1 MPLMFERN
9 SIVKM
14 RVDAVVNAANTDL
27 KAGGGVCGAL
37 FAAAGRE
44 RLGQACSRI
53 GFCPTGEAVVTE
65 AFDLPARYI
74 IHTPGP
80 VYQDGLHGEERL
92 LRSCYL
98 NSLRLAHSLGCA
110 SIAFPLIS
118 SGIYGYPK
126 DQAMHVAVSATA
138 GFLLDHDMLVYIVLY
153 DQAAFD
159 LGGRI
164 QSAIRSFIDEQEVL
178 EAAKAQNLRQKQHA
192 KGSGFH
198 TGLSDFC
205 GITDIDCQLDEKFSP
220 ALLRLIKQRGLS
232 EVETYKKANIDRKLF
247 SKIRSDES
255 YSPSKTTALAFAVAM
270 QLDLNETGALLATA
284 GYTLSAS
291 QRLDVIVKYFIGT
304 SSCDIHEINQVL
316 FSFDQPLLGSS

>member
-14 RVDAVVNAANTDL
+14 QVDAVVNAANTDL

-37 FAAAGRE
+37 FSAAGRE

-53 GFCPTGEAVVTE
+53 GFCPTGKAVVTE

-80 VYQDGLHGEERL
+80 VYQDGRHGEERV

-126 DQAMHVAVSATA
+126 DQALHVAVSATA
-138 GFLLDHDMLVYIVLY
+138 GFLLDHDMLVHIVLY

-164 QSAIRSFIDEQEVL
+164 QSDILSFIDEQEVL
-178 EAAKAQNLRQKQHA
+178 EAAKAQDLRQQ
-192 KGSGFH
+192 GSGFH
-198 TGLSDFC
+198 TGHSDFC
-205 GITDIDCQLDEKFSP
+205 SINDFDCHLDEKFSP
-220 ALLRLIKQRGLS
+220 ALSRLIKQRGMS
-232 EVETYKKANIDRKLF
+232 EVEAYKKANLDRKLF

-255 YSPSKTTALAFAVAM
+255 YCPSKTTALAFAVAL
-270 QLDLNETGALLATA
+270 QLDLNETSALLATA

-291 QRLDVIVKYFIGT
+291 QRLDVIVRYFIST
-304 SSCDIHEINQVL
+304 SSYDIHEINQVL
-316 FSFDQPLLGSS
+316 FSFDQPLLGSW

>member
-14 RVDAVVNAANTDL
+14 QVDAVVNAANTDL

-37 FAAAGRE
+37 FSAAGRE

-74 IHTPGP
+74 IHTPEP
-80 VYQDGLHGEERL
+80 VYQDGRHGEERV

-126 DQAMHVAVSATA
+126 DQALHVAISAIA
-138 GFLLDHDMLVYIVLY
+138 GFLLDHDMLVHIVLY

-164 QSAIRSFIDEQEVL
+164 QSDILSFIDEQEVL
-178 EAAKAQNLRQKQHA
+178 EAAKAQDLRQQ
-192 KGSGFH
+192 GSGFH
-198 TGLSDFC
+198 TGHSDFC
-205 GITDIDCQLDEKFSP
+205 SINDFDCHLDEKFSP
-220 ALLRLIKQRGLS
+220 ALSRLIKQRGMS
-232 EVETYKKANIDRKLF
+232 EVEAYKKANLDRKLF

-255 YSPSKTTALAFAVAM
+255 YCPSKTTALAFAVAL
-270 QLDLNETGALLATA
+270 QLDLNETSALLATA

-291 QRLDVIVKYFIGT
+291 QRLDVIVRYFIST
-304 SSCDIHEINQVL
+304 SSYDIHEINQVL
-316 FSFDQPLLGSS
+316 FSFDQPLLGSW

>member
-14 RVDAVVNAANTDL
+14 QVDAVVNAANTDL

-37 FAAAGRE
+37 FSAAGRE

-80 VYQDGLHGEERL
+80 VYQDGRHGEERV

-126 DQAMHVAVSATA
+126 DQALHVAISAIA
-138 GFLLDHDMLVYIVLY
+138 GFLLDHDMLVHIVLY

-164 QSAIRSFIDEQEVL
+164 QSDILSFIDEQEVL
-178 EAAKAQNLRQKQHA
+178 EAAKAQDLRQQ
-192 KGSGFH
+192 GSGFH
-198 TGLSDFC
+198 TGHSDFC
-205 GITDIDCQLDEKFSP
+205 SINDFDCHLDEKFSP
-220 ALLRLIKQRGLS
+220 ALSRLIKQRGMS
-232 EVETYKKANIDRKLF
+232 EVEAYKKANLDRKLF

-255 YSPSKTTALAFAVAM
+255 YCPSKTTALAFAVAL
-270 QLDLNETGALLATA
+270 QLDLNETSALLATA

-291 QRLDVIVKYFIGT
+291 QRLDVIVRYFIST
-304 SSCDIHEINQVL
+304 SSYDIHEINQVL
-316 FSFDQPLLGSS
+316 FSFDQPLLGSW

>member
-14 RVDAVVNAANTDL
+14 QVDAVVNAANTDL

-37 FAAAGRE
+37 FSAAGRE

-53 GFCPTGEAVVTE
+53 GFCPTGKAVVTE

-80 VYQDGLHGEERL
+80 VYQDGRHGEESV

-126 DQAMHVAVSATA
+126 DQALHVAISAIA
-138 GFLLDHDMLVYIVLY
+138 GFLLDHDMLVHIVLY

-164 QSAIRSFIDEQEVL
+164 QSDILSFIDEQRSS
-178 EAAKAQNLRQKQHA
+178 RQPRPRIFA
-192 KGSGFH
+192 SRVRGF
-198 TGLSDFC
+198 TLVTPTSVALM
-205 GITDIDCQLDEKFSP
+205 ISIATLMRSSP
-220 ALLRLIKQRGLS
+220 QRCR
-232 EVETYKKANIDRKLF
+232 A
-247 SKIRSDES
+247 
-255 YSPSKTTALAFAVAM
+255 
-270 QLDLNETGALLATA
+270 
-284 GYTLSAS
+284 
-291 QRLDVIVKYFIGT
+291 
-304 SSCDIHEINQVL
+304 
-316 FSFDQPLLGSS
+316 